1 MGTLGEEDAS
11 LTVRKML
18 LLPKLLRSFGLGQRA
33 PYLILCLESPKKVG
47 FLLTAIFGHN
57 ARRVHS
63 TFNMDHAGHLR
74 NQAIPC

>member
-1 MGTLGEEDAS
+1 
-11 LTVRKML
+11 ML

-57 ARRVHS
+57 TRVGTLYPQHGACGPPEKPS
-63 TFNMDHAGHLR
+63 DPLLTLVMAYT
-74 NQAIPC
+74 